1 MSLKPKVEREAVE
14 DLGQG
19 LPDTRNLRL
28 LTFGGH
34 GKTKVVGE
42 WWRVEGQEERGVRQR
57 DRGSSKSER

>member
-1 MSLKPKVEREAVE
+1 ME

-19 LPDTRNLRL
+19 HPNTRNLRL

-34 GKTKVVGE
+34 GKTTVVGE

-57 DRGSSKSER
+57 DCGSSKSER